1 MRGIFLGGKMIALIS
16 VMFLGI
22 ALGYALRRHAWTL
35 ALPRTISAVIFVLLF
50 LMGFSIGANKGLLGQ
65 LASLGGQ
72 AFVISMAGTLG
83 SIFCAWGLWRWWRR
97 EK

>member
-1 MRGIFLGGKMIALIS
+1 MGGKMVTLIA

-22 ALGYALRRHAWTL
+22 LLGYALRRQAWTT
-35 ALPRTISAVIFVLLF
+35 ALPRMISAVIFILLF
-50 LMGFSIGANKGLLGQ
+50 LMGFSIGANKGLLSQ

-83 SIFCAWGLWRWWRR
+83 SICCAWGLWRWWSR